1 MTSMLPSSGPKVGSR
16 SSEIERFRA
25 RQRRRCRGQAVATS
39 RMKMEKL
46 DIDNGRSR
54 KISANWQQQRIQCC
68 NQDDDG
74 IWSRSAGTE
83 MHLGYNAF
91 DFSASP
97 EAFYDVPEEHIT
109 TKLVAVPGRLQGIE
123 ELPVEDQLNPL
134 EQQTGTTHKEHGQ
147 EADYVY
153 GFQQHKHVGSDVS
166 GTLLFWGTDSADA
179 TDF

>member
-1 MTSMLPSSGPKVGSR
+1 MTSMLPSSGPKVGSK

-39 RMKMEKL
+39 R
-46 DIDNGRSR
+46 
-54 KISANWQQQRIQCC
+54 
-68 NQDDDG
+68 
-74 IWSRSAGTE
+74 TE

-109 TKLVAVPGRLQGIE
+109 TKRVAVPGRLQGIE
-123 ELPVEDQLNPL
+123 ELSVEDQLNPL

-147 EADYVY
+147 AADYVY

-166 GTLLFWGTDSADA
+166 GTLPFWGTDSADA